1 MKDIENMIDK
11 LVEKVLKEEVNVKV
25 KNITESVKRE
35 IDEMEEYYEVAQNRK
50 DTRKANKEES
60 NENMGKMPEDRS
72 QYNGRDSEVV
82 GVYSNIDK
90 QRKEM
95 GEEICEECGEEICSC
110 GTGEMGEGAKPDF
123 LDLDG
128 DGDKEES
135 MKSAAKSK
143 KKKKETKEA
152 MGASS
157 AGAYVGPLDVDESTG
172 KKHTFKLTEDEMIE
186 LIERIVK
193 EQKIEGLSS
202 EKTAMKTTKKDNE
215 DYIKSVTK
223 KMKKYLNDAD
233 EGEYVADPT
242 EFPKGNGDRK
252 EDKMMY
258 TASDGVEEYIE
269 QIARSGGMENLE
281 YDQIKPDEEW
291 LDLNIMGS
299 SETGN
304 NPEWGNAVKTDTA
317 AKVKDRMDKNILAK
331 LKKQSYNKAPQPVTD
346 YAGKKTHKNSM
357 AGIEV
362 NESKT
367 ESKKKIK
374 VNEDINKMK
383 NLISHNYRTQ

>member
-1 MKDIENMIDK
+1 MKDIENMIER
-11 LVEKVLKEEVNVKV
+11 LVEKVLKEEINVKV
-25 KNITESVKRE
+25 KNITESVKGE
-35 IDEMEEYYEVAQNRK
+35 IDEMEEYYEVAKNRK
-50 DTRKANKEES
+50 DTRKVNKEES
-60 NENMGKMPEDRS
+60 NEDMGKMPEDRS
-72 QYNGRDSEVV
+72 QYDGKDSEVV
-82 GVYSNIDK
+82 GVYSNIKK

-95 GEEICEECGEEICSC
+95 GEETCEACGKEMCEC
-110 GTGEMGEGAKPDF
+110 GTGEMAEEDKPDF

-143 KKKKETKEA
+143 KMKKEPKEA

-157 AGAYVGPLDVDESTG
+157 AGGYVGPLAWNESTG
-172 KKHTFKLTEDEMIE
+172 KTRTLKLTEDEMIE
-186 LIERIVK
+186 LIEKIVK

-202 EKTAMKTTKKDNE
+202 EKTAMKTTKIDNE
-215 DYIKSVTK
+215 DYIKAVTK
-223 KMKKYLNDAD
+223 KMKKYLKDAD
-233 EGEYVADPT
+233 EGEYVADPK

-252 EDKMMY
+252 DDKMMY

-299 SETGN
+299 SDTGN

-317 AKVKDRMDKNILAK
+317 AKVKDRKDKNILAK

-346 YAGKKTHKNSM
+346 YSGKKRHADSM

-362 NESKT
+362 SESKT
-367 ESKKKIK
+367 ESKKKVK
-374 VNEDINKMK
+374 VTEDIKKMK